1 MVQKPCL
8 DGFSEKRNR
17 IGIFFFFHFL
27 TVTGIERIKVNI
39 VGPDLSKVS
48 ETWSKNIDN
57 LICTFFS
64 FHT

>member
-17 IGIFFFFHFL
+17 IGVFFYFL
-27 TVTGIERIKVNI
+27 TVTGIEHTKVNI

-48 ETWSKNIDN
+48 ETWS
-57 LICTFFS
+57 
-64 FHT
+64 